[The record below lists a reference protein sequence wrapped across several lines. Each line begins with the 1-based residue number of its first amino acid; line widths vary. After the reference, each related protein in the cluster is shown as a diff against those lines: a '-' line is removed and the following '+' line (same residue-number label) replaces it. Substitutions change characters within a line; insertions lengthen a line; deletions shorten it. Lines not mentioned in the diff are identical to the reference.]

1 MSLFQLHFKESKLA
15 LKGRRPGDAG
25 RRGASAVPAGAASSA
40 AHSGGPG
47 IKSAGITTGMR
58 GARWK
63 WMRCRRR
70 EARPVDAVIHEA
82 WPGSRLGD
90 EILSLAGTVVER
102 RQARAPGSG
111 RCARTRSSRGA
122 TAPAGAG
129 LTTVRLPAFR
139 FLISFVLFCRVV

>member
-25 RRGASAVPAGAASSA
+25 RRGASAVPAGVASSA

-70 EARPVDAVIHEA
+70 EDRPVDAVIHEA
-82 WPGSRLGD
+82 WPGRRFGD
-90 EILSLAGTVVER
+90 EILSLAGAVVER
-102 RQARAPGSG
+102 RQASAPDSG
-111 RCARTRSSRGA
+111 RVGANRPFRGAYRTRWCGHE
-122 TAPAGAG
+122 T
-129 LTTVRLPAFR
+129 LRLPAFR
-139 FLISFVLFCRVV
+139 FLFL